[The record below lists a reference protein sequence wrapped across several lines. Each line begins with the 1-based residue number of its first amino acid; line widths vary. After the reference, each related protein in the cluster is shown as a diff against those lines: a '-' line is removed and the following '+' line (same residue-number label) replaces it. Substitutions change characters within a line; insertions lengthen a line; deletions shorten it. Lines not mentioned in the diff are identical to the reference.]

1 MRAILVLLALF
12 TTALGADYAPYRW
25 SRDLP
30 KEIAT
35 GKSASHRTAAE
46 VDALFPDHTSRA
58 ISLDEV
64 LAALGQ
70 PDGFTRQALY
80 SAARGTAEPQTAGGT
95 IRFILHD
102 GGQLLVRTG
111 DFHVIYEAIR
121 YDRKG
126 RGTLLEK

>member
-1 MRAILVLLALF
+1 MRAALVFFALLTAAL
-12 TTALGADYAPYRW
+12 AADYAPYRW

-30 KEIAT
+30 KELAT
-35 GKSASHRTAAE
+35 DKPASHRTAAE
-46 VDALFPDHTSRA
+46 VDALFANHTKQVN
-58 ISLDEV
+58 LDAV
-64 LAALGQ
+64 LATLGQ

-95 IRFILHD
+95 VRFILCD

-126 RGTLLEK
+126 WGTLLEK